1 MFPCYYDSVQFHY
14 YPALSMYGTAQMQ
27 LDAHVYI
34 TCGFFH
40 LLPVPTCACARIY
53 VHQRIL
59 LVGNDVASSVSSS
72 VLHTGFFFYIC

>member
-1 MFPCYYDSVQFHY
+1 
-14 YPALSMYGTAQMQ
+14 MYGTAQMQ
-27 LDAHVYI
+27 LDARVYI

-40 LLPVPTCACARIY
+40 LLPVPTFACALIY

-59 LVGNDVASSVSSS
+59 LAGNDVGSSVSSS